1 MDDRHSACT
10 DAQGRF
16 TSKEGRQGRMD
27 ADGSTEPPVL
37 ANQVSEDEINDPGS
51 EGSYLVD
58 PVVRVAMLKMQPCS
72 GGRTPG
78 LATPSSTQ
86 TWSGSSSD

>member
-37 ANQVSEDEINDPGS
+37 ANQVSEGAKSTTQDPR
-51 EGSYLVD
+51 
-58 PVVRVAMLKMQPCS
+58 VV
-72 GGRTPG
+72 TP
-78 LATPSSTQ
+78 
-86 TWSGSSSD
+86 